1 MKYYKLIMLWLTA
14 AITGCLIA
22 LAIEAERAGDRLTDM
37 QEIIHEIHGMTVMMS
52 GTGRVGEVVR

>member
-1 MKYYKLIMLWLTA
+1 MRHI
-14 AITGCLIA
+14 IIGA
-22 LAIEAERAGDRLTDM
+22 LASGLVLTLLYIKDINRRLTDM